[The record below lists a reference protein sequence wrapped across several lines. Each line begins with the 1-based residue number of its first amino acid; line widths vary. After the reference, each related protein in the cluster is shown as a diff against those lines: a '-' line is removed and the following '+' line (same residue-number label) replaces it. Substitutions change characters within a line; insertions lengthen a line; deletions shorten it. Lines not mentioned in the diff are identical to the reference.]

1 MQVIV
6 DEDYIDLIRNDDDN
20 ENQSSFDIN
29 PFTGKRVPT
38 VSMDEIK
45 DLLSSPKEKRL
56 EILLGL
62 SNKIQ

>member
-29 PFTGKRVPT
+29 PFTGKRVQT

>member
-20 ENQSSFDIN
+20 KNQSGFEIS
-29 PFTGKRVPT
+29 PFTGKRVPI

-45 DLLSSPKEKRL
+45 NLLSSPKDNRL

-62 SNKIQ
+62 SNKIR

>member
-20 ENQSSFDIN
+20 KNQSGSEIS

-45 DLLSSPKEKRL
+45 NLLSSPKDKRL